1 MYAIKC
7 WYLMDAQS
15 IVLFSGHTKQTAIHS
30 HYTISTQR
38 DTVMRYT
45 ASMMN
50 RMMFES
56 LQMAIVG
63 NIAVN
68 KLA

>member
-1 MYAIKC
+1 
-7 WYLMDAQS
+7 MDAQS
-15 IVLFSGHTKQTAIHS
+15 IVLFNGHTKQTVIHS
-30 HYTISTQR
+30 HYTMSTQK
-38 DTVMRYT
+38 DTVMKYT

-68 KLA
+68 KLS